1 MAEPT
6 IVIGGGPTG
15 LGAALH
21 LDGDWLLFERDGRIG
36 GTCQTDV
43 IDGFAFD
50 HAGHIVFTTD
60 PYVQELIP
68 DLLGDNIHWQTRES
82 WVYSNDVFT
91 RYPFQAN
98 TYGLPVE
105 VIKECLLGLIDATY
119 APQDGPPPANFEE
132 WIVRTFGHGIADHFM
147 LPYNR
152 KVWAT
157 PLTMMSYDWM
167 SDRVMQP
174 RIDQVLEGAL
184 RPGVK
189 DWGPNAR
196 FGYPLRGGFQAYMDA
211 LMNRLDASRVQTGR
225 RGHGDCAAAPHGH
238 AGRRRRGRL
247 RPAHLHAAPA
257 GARPSAR
264 RRAGGGARRG
274 GWLAEHDRDSACHG
288 INRADIDREAL
299 DRLSQETV
307 FHRIFVESN
316 ASPYNA
322 PPGTSAYI
330 CEITTSQY
338 KPLEREGLVERVV
351 ARSPARGHASARRR
365 DHRQSGRRD
374 SVWLRDLHTGPGA
387 AGGRDSGIPADPG
400 HPVGG
405 PFWRVVLL
413 QQRPRHP
420 GRQAR
425 RRGCPGRQSP
435 ARDRAAVRRWA
446 RMAERPAGT
455 RSGGQ

>member
-6 IVIGGGPTG
+6 IVIGAGPAG

-21 LDGDWLLFERDGRIG
+21 LDGDWLLFERDARIG

-68 DLLGDNIHWQTRES
+68 GLLGDNIHWQPRES
-82 WVYSNDVFT
+82 WVYSKDVFT

-105 VIKECLLGLIDATY
+105 VIQECLLGLIEATY
-119 APQDGPPPANFEE
+119 APQDGPAPANFEE
-132 WIVRTFGHGIADHFM
+132 WIVRTFGRGIADHFM

-157 PLTMMSYDWM
+157 PLTLMSYDWM

-211 LMNRLDASRVQTGR
+211 LMNRLDPSRVHTGR
-225 RGHGDCAAAPHGH
+225 AVAAISPRRRTITLEGGEEVGYDQLVSTMPLPVLVRLLDDAPAAVRDAAAG
-238 AGRRRRGRL
+238 L
-247 RPAHLHAAPA
+247 L
-257 GARPSAR
+257 STTVICVN
-264 RRAGGGARRG
+264 
-274 GWLAEHDRDSACHG
+274 LG
-288 INRADIDREAL
+288 IGRADITEKHWIYYPED
-299 DRLSQETV
+299 TV
-307 FHRIFVESN
+307 FHRIFVQSN

-322 PPGTSAYI
+322 PPGCSAYI

-338 KPLEREGLVERVV
+338 KPVKREGLVECVLADCQRVGMLAPDDELV
-351 ARSPARGHASARRR
+351 VS
-365 DHRQSGRRD
+365 Q
-374 SVWLRDLHTGPGA
+374 VVE
-387 AGGRDSGIPADPG
+387 IPYGYVIYTP
-400 HPVGG
+400 
-405 PFWRVVLL
+405 
-413 QQRPRHP
+413 
-420 GRQAR
+420 
-425 RRGCPGRQSP
+425 
-435 ARDRAAVRRWA
+435 DRAQRVSLIQEYLRGQGIQSVGRFGEWCYYNSDHAILAGKRAAEAVRA
-446 RMAERPAGT
+446 AQAGD
-455 RSGGQ
+455 GGGAGETVGAHG

>member
-82 WVYSNDVFT
+82 WVYSKDVFT

-157 PLTMMSYDWM
+157 PLTMMSYDWIE
-167 SDRVMQP
+167 RP
-174 RIDQVLEGAL
+174 R
-184 RPGVK
+184 
-189 DWGPNAR
+189 
-196 FGYPLRGGFQAYMDA
+196 
-211 LMNRLDASRVQTGR
+211 
-225 RGHGDCAAAPHGH
+225 HAAPH
-238 AGRRRRGRL
+238 
-247 RPAHLHAAPA
+247 RP
-257 GARPSAR
+257 G
-264 RRAGGGARRG
+264 
-274 GWLAEHDRDSACHG
+274 
-288 INRADIDREAL
+288 
-299 DRLSQETV
+299 
-307 FHRIFVESN
+307 
-316 ASPYNA
+316 
-322 PPGTSAYI
+322 
-330 CEITTSQY
+330 
-338 KPLEREGLVERVV
+338 
-351 ARSPARGHASARRR
+351 
-365 DHRQSGRRD
+365 
-374 SVWLRDLHTGPGA
+374 
-387 AGGRDSGIPADPG
+387 AGGRAPPRGEGLGPQRALRLPAARRLPG
-400 HPVGG
+400 LHG
-405 PFWRVVLL
+405 
-413 QQRPRHP
+413 RPHEPP
-420 GRQAR
+420 GR
-425 RRGCPGRQSP
+425 
-435 ARDRAAVRRWA
+435 
-446 RMAERPAGT
+446 
-455 RSGGQ
+455 

>member
-6 IVIGGGPTG
+6 IIIGGGPTG

-60 PYVQELIP
+60 PYVQALIP

-82 WVYSNDVFT
+82 WVYSKGVFT

-105 VIKECLLGLIDATY
+105 VVKECLLGLIDATY
-119 APQDGPPPANFEE
+119 ASQDGPPPANFEE
-132 WIVRTFGHGIADHFM
+132 WIVRTFGQGIADHVM

-152 KVWAT
+152 KVWAV
-157 PLTMMSYDWM
+157 PLTLMSYDWM

-211 LMNRLDASRVQTGR
+211 LMSRLDASRVHTGR
-225 RGHGDCAAAPHGH
+225 AVTAIAPRRRTVTLADGEEVGYDQLISTMPLPVLARLIDDAPAAVRDAAAG
-238 AGRRRRGRL
+238 L
-247 RPAHLHAAPA
+247 L
-257 GARPSAR
+257 STTVVCVN
-264 RRAGGGARRG
+264 
-274 GWLAEHDRDSACHG
+274 LG
-288 INRADIDREAL
+288 IDRADITEKHWIYYPED
-299 DRLSQETV
+299 TV
-307 FHRIFVESN
+307 FHRIFVQSN

-330 CEITTSQY
+330 CEITTSPY
-338 KPLEREGLVERVV
+338 KPLEREGLVDRVV
-351 ARSPARGHASARRR
+351 ADCQRVGMLAPDDEIVVSQVVEIPYGYVIYTPDRARQVGLIQEYLRGQGIHSVGRFGEWCYYNSDHAILAGKRAAEAVRAA
-365 DHRQSGRRD
+365 QAGEGR
-374 SVWLRDLHTGPGA
+374 A
-387 AGGRDSGIPADPG
+387 AGET
-400 HPVGG
+400 VGT
-405 PFWRVVLL
+405 
-413 QQRPRHP
+413 
-420 GRQAR
+420 
-425 RRGCPGRQSP
+425 
-435 ARDRAAVRRWA
+435 
-446 RMAERPAGT
+446 PAG
-455 RSGGQ
+455 